1 MDSVYLNIICG
12 AVMGFGIGL
21 ALPKMQ
27 IIRLLSSIVTNKSP
41 KMVLVVRTDLKMGK
55 GKIAS
60 QCAHAAIQCYK
71 TGSKTQESLL
81 SAWVLCGQPKV
92 VLKADSEE
100 ELQNLQKK
108 SKSLGLINCVIH
120 DAGRTQLVPGT
131 STVLGIGPGPAT
143 EVDLV
148 TSHLKLL

>member
-41 KMVLVVRTDLKMGK
+41 KMVLVVRTDLK
-55 GKIAS
+55 I
-60 QCAHAAIQCYK
+60 
-71 TGSKTQESLL
+71 
-81 SAWVLCGQPKV
+81 
-92 VLKADSEE
+92 VLKTDSEE
-100 ELQNLQKK
+100 ELQNLQIK